1 MAKDI
6 HNGHRERLKA
16 RFAKDGLET
25 FEPHQVLELLLF
37 FAIPRRDTNPLA
49 HDLIDT
55 FGSLPAVLE
64 ASPAELRKV
73 KGIGNHA
80 ATLISLCGQLM
91 VRHQQE
97 KRRKVDTF
105 NTTEEIAEYLQPLFL
120 NEKREKAILLCLNN
134 RMELLNCSVLST
146 GTITETEARA
156 RDIVENALRYH
167 STNIVLAHNHPAGF
181 ANPSSADLST
191 TRYLAKSLELVDICL
206 IDHFIFSPT
215 DYVSLRDNPQYAPVF
230 PSASPLKRRESKHP
244 LFP

>member
-16 RFAKDGLET
+16 RFTKDGLES

-64 ASPAELRKV
+64 ASPADLRKV

-80 ATLISLCGQLM
+80 ATLISLCGQL
-91 VRHQQE
+91 VARHQQE

-105 NTTEEIAEYLQPLFL
+105 ETGESIAEYLQPLFV
-120 NEKREKAILLCLNN
+120 NETHEKAILLCFNN

-146 GTITETEARA
+146 GTVTETDVRA
-156 RDIVENALRYH
+156 RDIVELALRCQA
-167 STNIVLAHNHPAGF
+167 TNVVLAHNHPAGF
-181 ANPSSADLST
+181 ASPSGADLST
-191 TRYLAKSLELVDICL
+191 TRYLTKSLEMVDVRL
-206 IDHFIFSPT
+206 LDHFIFSPT
-215 DYVSLRDNPQYAPVF
+215 DCISMRDNPQYAPVF
-230 PSASPLKRRESKHP
+230 SATSSL
-244 LFP
+244 